1 MRAGRGG
8 DRHVMKGFE
17 RGGGDSS
24 RKGGILVFT
33 WQRRRSSCSLQ
44 VTLEAFGR
52 TVVRAV
58 VVGREESKE
67 LMPVGLRNEAV

>member
-1 MRAGRGG
+1 M
-8 DRHVMKGFE
+8 
-17 RGGGDSS
+17 
-24 RKGGILVFT
+24 FT